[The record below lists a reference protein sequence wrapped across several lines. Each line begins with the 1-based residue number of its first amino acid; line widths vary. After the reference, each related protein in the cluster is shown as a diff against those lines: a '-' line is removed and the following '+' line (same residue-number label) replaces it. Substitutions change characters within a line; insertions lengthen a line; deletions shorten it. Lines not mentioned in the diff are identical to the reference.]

1 MIIPSTLQKAI
12 DELSKLPS
20 IGRKSAQRLALH
32 ILKSELLEVQNLS
45 KSILELK
52 ENTQICKICFN
63 ISENEVCDICKSE
76 KRDKSIIC
84 VVEEISDVIAIE
96 KTNEFNGL
104 YHVLGGVLSP
114 LSGKDAESLNLKELF
129 LRVKSENTS
138 EIILA
143 LNPDTEGETTS
154 LYIGKMLK
162 SFDVKVS
169 RLARGLPIGG
179 DLEFADDAT
188 IGRAMLSRIQLWK
201 MNGSRI
207 GLRQNFIWKFIR
219 TEMNPTP

>member
-1 MIIPSTLQKAI
+1 LIIPSTLQKAI

-32 ILKSELLEVQNLS
+32 ILKSEIAEVQNLS

-52 ENTQICKICFN
+52 ENTQICKKCFN

-96 KTNEFNGL
+96 KTNEFSGL

-114 LSGKDAESLNLKELF
+114 LSGKDADSLNLKELIS
-129 LRVKSENTS
+129 RVRAEKTAEV
-138 EIILA
+138 ILA

-154 LYIGKMLK
+154 LYIAKLLK

-188 IGRAMLSRIQLWK
+188 IGRAVLSRIQL
-201 MNGSRI
+201 
-207 GLRQNFIWKFIR
+207 
-219 TEMNPTP
+219 